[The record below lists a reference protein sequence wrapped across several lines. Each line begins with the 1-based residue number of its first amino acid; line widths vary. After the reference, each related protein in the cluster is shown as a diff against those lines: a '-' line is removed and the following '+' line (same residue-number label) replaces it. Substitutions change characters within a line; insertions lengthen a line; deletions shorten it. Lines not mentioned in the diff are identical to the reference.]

1 MRTYGRDVRHRRTL
15 ASVIED
21 GVSIFQ
27 QDASEYAFAGLI
39 GAFAACLST
48 LVLVSAGGTLG
59 ALLLPLVLIAIA
71 VVTLATATEALR
83 RVTDNLE
90 PSAAQSFAAV
100 LRGLPAVLLPWAP
113 LAIALAAALV
123 LDVRVGHWLPASE
136 RGLVEVLVVVAA
148 LYAALGRVLAVPS
161 LVMRRSTAREATQE
175 GRVLAARALPKVAGA
190 WGICLAPA
198 LLVSLIPALTGFG
211 AVSSAIAALA
221 FVGTMPFGAIVNAL
235 LFFDAVPDGG
245 AAAGAQATMARRT
258 AGLRQVR

>member
-1 MRTYGRDVRHRRTL
+1 MRHRRML
-15 ASVIED
+15 AHVIED
-21 GVSIFQ
+21 SASIFQ

-39 GAFAACLST
+39 GAFAACITT
-48 LVLVSAGGTLG
+48 LVLVSVGGTVG
-59 ALLLPLVLIAIA
+59 ALLLPPFLIAIA

-90 PSAAQSFAAV
+90 PSAAAASAAV

-113 LAIALAAALV
+113 LALALAAALV
-123 LDVRVGHWLPASE
+123 LDVRIGHWLAPSA
-136 RGLVEVLVVVAA
+136 RGLIESLVVVAA

-175 GRVLAARALPKVAGA
+175 GRALAARALPKVAGA
-190 WGICLAPA
+190 WGICLSPA
-198 LLVSLIPALTGFG
+198 LLVFLVPALSGFG

-221 FVGTMPFGAIVNAL
+221 FVGSMPFAAIVNAL
-235 LFFDAVPDGG
+235 LFFDAVADG
-245 AAAGAQATMARRT
+245 ATAAGTQATMARRT